1 MDIAKRPIGIRA
13 SASAPVQSIRFCVRY
28 KINLRR
34 VTFRFLL
41 LASIYPRS
49 LRSSHFSSWLRQ
61 LPFLPRRHAPFP
73 MTISYGLA
81 SPQILGALEIGIMFS
96 LVMFGVIA
104 LQAYTYFTQNCS
116 TDRRWLK
123 LFVGT
128 VMFFE
133 LCHSVASCHALYYFT
148 IVLAGVPEELKAANS
163 YSLSIT
169 PVFETIITALI
180 QCFFA
185 FRIRILSGS
194 LRLSVL
200 CWALAVVRLGA
211 GLTMSVVCLLDVPLE
226 PNNYYLVE
234 TFGGIITAALVVGVV
249 LDVIITIGLCVY
261 IRRLSTSPTKMPD
274 GSQQLVRGLISWAIE
289 TGLITSLTSVTVVI
303 TLDNRFSAGIWLAL
317 YTFLAKLY
325 SNSLLVSLNARARHR
340 EYVRTGSSDP
350 ALSWNSAQKLDDVNE
365 ATPAAIHQESK
376 DWAVSL
382 PAAAFSPR
390 GHENLEY
397 LTLLFVSLVFNCFR
411 PDPPSGS
418 PSAYIYTTFSL
429 AVLHHSLFFS
439 RRRPRRLP
447 SPPFPS
453 SPRDFEDL
461 LLSSPCRLLTSR
473 AIPAPMTISYGLAT
487 PEILGALEIGVMLSL
502 VMFGVILLQA
512 YTYFT
517 QNCSA
522 DSRWLKI
529 FVGVVMFLELGHSV
543 AACHA
548 LYYFTISLAGMP
560 EELKATNS
568 YTLSVTPV
576 FETIITASIQVAAV
590 LASFLS
596 TTDARRQGFFAFRI
610 WVLSG
615 SLRVSIVCWVIA
627 AIRLATGLMMS
638 TFSLLDVSREPN
650 STYIA
655 DTYGDFFTAAL
666 VMGVALDVVITI
678 GMCACIRRLY
688 TTPVELPN
696 GSKQVVRG
704 LICWVIETGLIT
716 SLTSLAVVI
725 TFQTMKHNWVWLG
738 LYTVL
743 AKLYSNSLLVSL
755 NARARH
761 RESVRTGGSNLPPPP
776 KLFRKDDGDEMA
788 FSTASHP
795 RSKNWAPSPPEAVF
809 SFKGY
814 QNV

>member
-1 MDIAKRPIGIRA
+1 
-13 SASAPVQSIRFCVRY
+13 
-28 KINLRR
+28 
-34 VTFRFLL
+34 
-41 LASIYPRS
+41 SIYLRS

-61 LPFLPRRHAPFP
+61 LPFLPHRHTPFP

-123 LFVGT
+123 LFVGM

-148 IVLAGVPEELKAANS
+148 IDLAGVPEERKAANS

-200 CWALAVVRLGA
+200 CWALAAVRLGA

-303 TLDNRFSAGIWLAL
+303 TFQTMKHDCTFYFGIWLAL

-350 ALSWNSAQKLDDVNE
+350 ALSWNCAQKLDDVNE

-397 LTLLFVSLVFNCFR
+397 LTLF
-411 PDPPSGS
+411 
-418 PSAYIYTTFSL
+418 
-429 AVLHHSLFFS
+429 
-439 RRRPRRLP
+439 LP
-447 SPPFPS
+447 SPPFPW

-461 LLSSPCRLLTSR
+461 LLFSPCRLLTSR

-529 FVGVVMFLELGHSV
+529 FVGIVMFLELGHSV

-590 LASFLS
+590 LASLLS

-776 KLFRKDDGDEMA
+776 KLFRKDDGDGMA